1 MVNQPSIQAYFVVF
15 AILLALL
22 VATVGVAFI
31 DLGPWNLPVALAI
44 AVTKA
49 VLILLVFM
57 QVRYSGS
64 LIWLVAGAG
73 FFWLAIMLLFTLA
86 DYLTRSQLPIFSPFP
101 S

>member
-1 MVNQPSIQAYFVVF
+1 MVEHPSVRAYVIVFV
-15 AILLALL
+15 ILLVLL
-22 VATVGVAFI
+22 VATVGVAFV
-31 DLGPWNLPVALAI
+31 DLGPWNLPVGLSI

-57 QVRYSGS
+57 HVRYSGS

-86 DYLTRSQLPIFSPFP
+86 DYLTRSQLPWFSPFP